1 MLCHPG
7 RHGKERI
14 YISSSTT
21 SRAEMFAVL
30 KKATGEGK
38 KCEAEEECWGAH
50 GAGER
55 NRGGRYMGPLKAVTG
70 GCAGNYFGN

>member
-1 MLCHPG
+1 
-7 RHGKERI
+7 
-14 YISSSTT
+14 
-21 SRAEMFAVL
+21 MFAVL